1 MKNLNLKKINPLNL
15 KNKLV
20 RSAESHKGDFGH
32 VLVIGGN
39 IGLWRSGFVSLQS
52 SA

>member
-1 MKNLNLKKINPLNL
+1 MKNLNLKRINSLNL

-20 RSAESHKGDFGH
+20 RSTESHKGDFGH
-32 VLVIGGN
+32 VLVIGG
-39 IGLWRSGFVSLQS
+39 FVSLQS